1 MASQGYTLVSSLRSR
16 SMKRK
21 QAVTGARLWW
31 GAGLTRVRVCIAY
44 CSYESVFTRI
54 RDRIK
59 RLFGITKLWFTA
71 PTFTTR
77 LVGNPEWSA
86 AEMHDEY
93 WTIHVDKNNT
103 VRGHGHDSEA
113 HLHLSNMYV
122 MSMHTLLTHTHTCS
136 LAGTLRLQWLVVLV
150 NLR

>member
-21 QAVTGARLWW
+21 CAW
-31 GAGLTRVRVCIAY
+31 GSVVVGSCRLTRVCVCIAY

-103 VRGHGHDSEA
+103 VRVHGHASEA